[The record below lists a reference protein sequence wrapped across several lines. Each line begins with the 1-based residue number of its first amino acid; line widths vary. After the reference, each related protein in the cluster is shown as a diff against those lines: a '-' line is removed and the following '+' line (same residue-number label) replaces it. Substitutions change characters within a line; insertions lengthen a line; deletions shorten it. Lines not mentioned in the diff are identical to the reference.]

1 LGPPSVFVH
10 QILFHKDEESGE
22 QKAPQLGRCRRG
34 GKVPWRWLLIFMT
47 ISCGLKKSGIMGYNA
62 IVNSIPCVDGFN
74 PDVVNEQDYL
84 SASLVPCKKLSFGR
98 VG

>member
-1 LGPPSVFVH
+1 
-10 QILFHKDEESGE
+10 
-22 QKAPQLGRCRRG
+22 
-34 GKVPWRWLLIFMT
+34 MT